1 MHYVRDF
8 FVFTLR
14 FSLFKSERMYARRFA
29 AWQINKQ
36 SIKSPKLFQPSL
48 RCVGLIVDRVKRSFI
63 SLYSKKTMM
72 DFDKISRM
80 DRLFFSC
87 SDTGSLLVHFD

>member
-1 MHYVRDF
+1 MSNQVSSKCSHI
-8 FVFTLR
+8 R
-14 FSLFKSERMYARRFA
+14 FPKIISS
-29 AWQINKQ
+29 INKQ

-72 DFDKISRM
+72 DFDKISSM
-80 DRLFFSC
+80 DRLFTDYFSHVLTRGAC
-87 SDTGSLLVHFD
+87 